1 MKTIYYILY
10 QSRTYTCILNYR
22 NAKIGNINKFNKIY
36 ATYAL
41 KTKHCYE
48 KVSNA

>member
-1 MKTIYYILY
+1 MYYMKTIYHILY

-36 ATYAL
+36 ACNLYSEN
-41 KTKHCYE
+41 KTLL
-48 KVSNA
+48 